1 MIEIWCIKKKIMK
14 IIQNIT
20 HYPCIDKAF
29 AFGEQV
35 ISISVVIA
43 SFAFYAFRSF
53 TSGTTFLNETINS

>member
-1 MIEIWCIKKKIMK
+1 MK